1 MKVDENK
8 IETSERISTLSEL
21 DAVRENDLFKTMCLP
36 SKYEMCLII
45 LANWSII
52 KIQKKKLLVLW
63 QGFYLACQLK
73 YFCNEFTIC
82 LFDDNYFAKV
92 QYTSGMLVPGPLP
105 GFGQIEGDAQNL
117 RQG

>member
-45 LANWSII
+45 LANRSI
-52 KIQKKKLLVLW
+52 KI
-63 QGFYLACQLK
+63 
-73 YFCNEFTIC
+73 
-82 LFDDNYFAKV
+82 
-92 QYTSGMLVPGPLP
+92 
-105 GFGQIEGDAQNL
+105 
-117 RQG
+117 

>member
-8 IETSERISTLSEL
+8 IETSERISTLSGL
-21 DAVRENDLFKTMCLP
+21 DAVRENDLFKTVGLP

-63 QGFYLACQLK
+63 KGFYLACQLK
-73 YFCNEFTIC
+73 YFCNVPYVCLMTII
-82 LFDDNYFAKV
+82 LQKYS
-92 QYTSGMLVPGPLP
+92 TP
-105 GFGQIEGDAQNL
+105 
-117 RQG
+117 QGCWSQAPSPDLGR